1 MQRLGLL
8 RLSVSDM
15 LYLDSTLVGEAYAR
29 LRTGTG
35 EAHVLVLGVGNI
47 RRGDD
52 GAGVHVI
59 RRLRREPPIPG
70 VRLHEAATNA
80 LRALPA
86 LNDVR
91 ALIIVDAARD
101 LLPAGTVNYR
111 QPGGT
116 RDLPRG
122 LCGTRLGVR
131 ELLRTATL
139 LGRLPSLHLF
149 TISIAAPTALTTVLT
164 SATAAGVAV
173 ATCMVH
179 GLASRLAARG
189 IAA

>member
-1 MQRLGLL
+1 
-8 RLSVSDM
+8 M
-15 LYLDSTLVGEAYAR
+15 LYLDSALVGEAYSR
-29 LRTGTG
+29 LRASTG
-35 EAHVLVLGVGNI
+35 EAIVLVLGVGNI

-70 VRLHEAATNA
+70 VRLQEAATNV

-86 LNDVR
+86 LTDVR

-101 LLPAGTVNYR
+101 RLAPGTVNYR
-111 QPGGT
+111 QPDGIHG
-116 RDLPRG
+116 LPRG
-122 LCGTRLGVR
+122 LCGSRLGVR
-131 ELLRTATL
+131 ELLQTAAL
-139 LGRLPSLHLF
+139 LGRLPPVHIF
-149 TISIAAPTALTTVLT
+149 TISIAAPAALTSVLT

-179 GLASRLAARG
+179 GLASRLAACRT
-189 IAA
+189 